1 MKIENRQKTESDE
14 KFEGQPKLT
23 ISETRRIKMR
33 QIQNR
38 RQRKKKLKT
47 KHLKT
52 QPKVTIFERRRIK
65 MRQIENRKTSREL
78 QMSQLIVR

>member
-1 MKIENRQKTESDE
+1 
-14 KFEGQPKLT
+14 
-23 ISETRRIKMR
+23 MR